1 MRNQNDDHS
10 LDLPDS
16 LPTILAALNSILLA
30 PVQRIV
36 EYLQS
41 DLKTDSVL
49 SPVELGFVG
58 VPCEHEVSH
67 GNNIITEM

>member
-1 MRNQNDDHS
+1 
-10 LDLPDS
+10 
-16 LPTILAALNSILLA
+16 
-30 PVQRIV
+30 
-36 EYLQS
+36 
-41 DLKTDSVL
+41 VL